1 MRHAEPDRLSLALLG
16 EPSSRPVRARNHS
29 STRSGGTTGNICAK
43 IRPIVQG
50 ASFPRTVLLT
60 VAVVFAAATILY
72 SIIWMYAVR
81 WETAVFLGVGYRD
94 SASTWIPS
102 ITEVVEGS
110 AAQHAGLLVDDQIVA
125 VNNRSLGRRHRFYDA
140 VWRRQPGEVVSLTV
154 ERPGEPAPLS
164 YDATLGPA
172 PALPGEARPL
182 ALTLLDQLTGSYPVL
197 FVIVG
202 LGVLFLR
209 LEDRNAWLLALLFG
223 GFVAAAPLLNV
234 EAGIP
239 PALRGFGVAYKVTF
253 FGLTGPLFYYFFAVF
268 PTSSPID
275 RRLPWLKQL
284 LLGLGVTVSVPLA
297 LWVLLAGSFQPL
309 LAVGVRIFETG
320 FSFLPY
326 GFIFGTIGLGF
337 VSLVW
342 NALRA
347 TSADARRKTRVIV
360 FGTVVGVG
368 PATVLQAAGA
378 YLNRA
383 PFDEFPYWIVTPCI
397 LAVFLLPLSVAYAVV
412 RHRVLGIPQLLRL
425 ALQYAFARKLLLSV
439 VPLLAGWL
447 MLDLLLHADQPLID
461 VLRARGW
468 AYGLLGGLALVTHTQ
483 RQRWLG
489 ALDRTFFRERYDARR
504 LRARWS
510 RRSARPPPSS
520 RWRPGRLPGSRRRCM
535 PSSWRS
541 RCSTRTRPAT
551 AASRPRRPAG
561 HRWRWPSTARWWC
574 CCRYWASRS
583 RCRCRGPAG

>member
-1 MRHAEPDRLSLALLG
+1 M
-16 EPSSRPVRARNHS
+16 
-29 STRSGGTTGNICAK
+29 
-43 IRPIVQG
+43 VQG

-81 WETAVFLGVGYRD
+81 WETAVSLGVDYRD

-110 AAQHAGLLVDDQIVA
+110 AAQQAGLRVDDQIVA

-164 YDATLGPA
+164 YDATLGPT

-197 FVIVG
+197 FAIVG

-223 GFVAAAPLLNV
+223 GFVAGAPLLPY
-234 EAGIP
+234 EAGMP
-239 PALRGFGVAYKVTF
+239 PTLRGFGVAYKVMF

-320 FSFLPY
+320 FGFLFS
-326 GFIFGTIGLGF
+326 GFFFGTIGLGF
-337 VSLVW
+337 VSLLW

-347 TSADARRKTRVIV
+347 TSADVRRKTRVIV

-368 PATVLQAAGA
+368 PAIVLQAAGA

-397 LAVFLLPLSVAYAVV
+397 LVLFLLPLSVAYAVV
-412 RHRVLGIPQLLRL
+412 RHRVLGIPQLLGASGIRVGMSTCLVRVQVQASEMEVDSL
-425 ALQYAFARKLLLSV
+425 AE
-439 VPLLAGWL
+439 PLPAPKTCGLF
-447 MLDLLLHADQPLID
+447 LDPL
-461 VLRARGW
+461 
-468 AYGLLGGLALVTHTQ
+468 
-483 RQRWLG
+483 
-489 ALDRTFFRERYDARR
+489 DA
-504 LRARWS
+504 
-510 RRSARPPPSS
+510 
-520 RWRPGRLPGSRRRCM
+520 
-535 PSSWRS
+535 
-541 RCSTRTRPAT
+541 
-551 AASRPRRPAG
+551 
-561 HRWRWPSTARWWC
+561 
-574 CCRYWASRS
+574 
-583 RCRCRGPAG
+583 